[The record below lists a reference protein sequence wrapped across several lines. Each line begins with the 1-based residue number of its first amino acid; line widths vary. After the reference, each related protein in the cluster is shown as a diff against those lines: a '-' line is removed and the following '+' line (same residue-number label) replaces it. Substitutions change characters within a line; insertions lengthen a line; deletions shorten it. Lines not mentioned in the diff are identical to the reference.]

1 MRKLWTDYSEA
12 RGSTINNGGIIIN
25 GSNSWSAHGSES
37 LVEEGSGAPSLPHV
51 PSVVGGQGP
60 ARALRAFVDA
70 VDLADGKQAAML
82 QNLVRGCTTVP
93 GSTVCRL

>member
-1 MRKLWTDYSEA
+1 MRKLWSDYSEA
-12 RGSTINNGGIIIN
+12 RGSTNSGIIIN
-25 GSNSWSAHGSES
+25 GSNSWSAHGSEAP
-37 LVEEGSGAPSLPHV
+37 VEEGAGAPSLPYV

-82 QNLVRGCTTVP
+82 QNLVRG
-93 GSTVCRL
+93 